1 MGLFD
6 ALGFRW
12 DRAAIPAGVP
22 VHSVERACFRFHKM
36 LAEFVWDAGVVEGTP
51 LTFPEVMTLLD
62 GVTVGGRKIADQA
75 QILNLIVASRRL
87 LSLVRGRRFA
97 LDKATAMAIHALF
110 APTEAPESGAPLLR
124 RTFDEGLACLMRDVP
139 SPFERAIAFFMFGA
153 LQQFFFDANK
163 RTSRFMMNGML
174 MANGIDAISVPAASA
189 QEFNEKMVQFYL
201 TKDATEMM
209 TFLVAC
215 HPDAERIRALRD
227 SVADAGDGESGHSV
241 PK

>member
-1 MGLFD
+1 MDAGIPGNDAGDGKGPMELFD

-36 LAEFVWDAGVVEGTP
+36 LAEFVWDAGVVEGNT

-139 SPFERAIAFFMFGA
+139 SPFERAMAFFMFGA
-153 LQQFFFDANK
+153 LQQFFFDGNK
-163 RTSRFMMNGML
+163 RTSRFMMACSWRTGSTRSAFPRRAPRNL
-174 MANGIDAISVPAASA
+174 MRRWFSSI
-189 QEFNEKMVQFYL
+189 
-201 TKDATEMM
+201 
-209 TFLVAC
+209 
-215 HPDAERIRALRD
+215 
-227 SVADAGDGESGHSV
+227 
-241 PK
+241 